1 MLSYFQHSAD
11 YYYECSEPGG
21 ARVLPNQIIWIGNNS
36 ALACMNQCA
45 AFGYPASGTE
55 VRYCVVVFTPSDAI
69 CLVWSR
75 MLYVV
80 YR

>member
-1 MLSYFQHSAD
+1 MNY
-11 YYYECSEPGG
+11 SEPGG
-21 ARVLPNQIIWIGNNS
+21 PRVLPQQIIWPTNNS

-55 VRYCVVVFTPSDAI
+55 VRYVLCFVFLQTDVI

-75 MLYVV
+75 MLCVITDG
-80 YR
+80 RTIIS